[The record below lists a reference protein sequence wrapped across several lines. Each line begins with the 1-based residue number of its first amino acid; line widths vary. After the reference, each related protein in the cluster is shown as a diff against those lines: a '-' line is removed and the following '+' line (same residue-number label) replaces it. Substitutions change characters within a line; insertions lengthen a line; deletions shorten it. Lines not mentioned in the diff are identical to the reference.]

1 MEFENISDIW
11 EVVKDRPLGELLNYL
26 NDESKKDSNMAIIY
40 AASAI
45 GAYHFARHIT
55 GEEDA

>member
-26 NDESKKDSNMAIIY
+26 NDESKKDSNMAMIY

-55 GEEDA
+55 GEE